1 MGAGFRTYGGGGH
14 FQMGGMLTP
23 AIKALL
29 IANVSVFV
37 VHHLFVTW
45 IWGPG
50 GMMGF
55 ARWFGLVPAET
66 IFGLRIWQPFTYLF
80 LHGDLWHLL
89 INLFVLWMFGSDLER
104 AWGPRRFF
112 KYFLVTGI
120 GAGVL
125 NIVVKLGWALFS
137 SSPAA
142 TVGLQIPTIGA
153 SGAVYGVLL
162 AAALFF
168 PSRQVFLFP
177 FPIMIPMKIYVI
189 VIGAIA
195 FYGSL
200 RAPGD
205 GISHITHLGGMLV
218 GYFYLRRG
226 SFFFGVR
233 NRYADW
239 RRRRLRRK
247 FELYM
252 RRKQGRP
259 PRPPDDWVN

>member
-1 MGAGFRTYGGGGH
+1 MSYDFRGYGGSGFRIGGL
-14 FQMGGMLTP
+14 LTP
-23 AIKALL
+23 AIKMLL
-29 IANVSVFV
+29 IANVAVFV
-37 VHHLFVTW
+37 VHHLFLAW
-45 IWGPG
+45 IFQAPG
-50 GMMGF
+50 VMAFM
-55 ARWFGLVPAET
+55 RWFGLVPAEV
-66 IFGLRIWQPFTYLF
+66 ILGLRLWQPVTYLF

-104 AWGPRRFF
+104 SWGSRRFL
-112 KYFLVTGI
+112 KYFLITGV

-125 NIVVKLGWALFS
+125 NILVKFAVALFS
-137 SSPAA
+137 SSPTAA
-142 TVGLQIPTIGA
+142 LSLQIPTIGA

-162 AAALFF
+162 AAAMFF
-168 PSRQVFLFP
+168 PNRQVFLFP
-177 FPIMIPMKIYVI
+177 FPIMIPMRMYVF

-200 RAPGD
+200 RSPGD

-233 NRYADW
+233 NRYHDW
-239 RRRRLRRK
+239 RRQRLRRK
-247 FELYM
+247 FDVYM
-252 RRKQGRP
+252 RRKQGQP